1 MSLTLLLDLDD
12 TCLGNS
18 MDTFIPAYLQA
29 LGEHLAAFISPQE
42 LVPALMSSTQEM
54 LKNHLPDRTLKQVFD
69 QAFYPQL
76 GIMPED
82 LTGLLNS
89 FYTEKF
95 PNLKNLAQYRTEA
108 VSMVDEAFNR
118 GYTVAIA
125 TNPLFPY
132 SAIVQRLEWAGLS
145 PNQYAFSL
153 IPSYETS
160 YFSKP
165 NPAFFAESLSLLGW
179 PEEPVVMVGD
189 DFENDIAPARMLG
202 IGTFWVTGGEKIPAD
217 SSPGPNG
224 FGPIEDL
231 LPWIDSTP
239 SEVFLPDLS
248 QVDAML
254 AVLRASP
261 AALNAL
267 ANDLDASSWIEHPQP
282 DEWSFTEILCHLRD
296 VDFDVNLPR
305 IDKVLNELNPFLPG
319 IDSDKWADERMYYC
333 QNGIDALR
341 DYTFSRI
348 QLLDILDGLQPEDW
362 QRPARHAIFGPTSLK
377 ELVSII
383 VGHDRLHV
391 QQAFRSLKEISM
403 KTLHETSS
411 LN

>member
-42 LVPALMSSTQEM
+42 LIPALLSSTQEM
-54 LKNHLPDRTLKQVFD
+54 LKNHVPDRTLKQVFD
-69 QAFYPQL
+69 QAFYPRL
-76 GIMPED
+76 GINPQD
-82 LTGLLNS
+82 FTGLFNS

-95 PNLKNLAQYRTEA
+95 PSLKNLTQYRPEA
-108 VSMVDEAFNR
+108 VNMVDEAFNR
-118 GYTVAIA
+118 GYRVAIA

-132 SAIVQRLEWAGLS
+132 SAILQRLEWAGLS
-145 PNQYAFSL
+145 PSQYDFSL

-165 NPAFFAESLSLLGW
+165 NPAFFTETLSLLGW
-179 PEEPVVMVGD
+179 PEGQVVMVGD
-189 DFENDIAPARMLG
+189 DYDNDIAPARKLG
-202 IGTFWVTGGEKIPAD
+202 IGTFWITNGKQPKSIDFDD
-217 SSPGPNG
+217 SNG
-224 FGPIEDL
+224 YGDIQEL
-231 LPWIDSTP
+231 LSWIDSIP
-239 SEVFLPDLS
+239 SELLLPDFS
-248 QVDAML
+248 HVKAML

-261 AALNAL
+261 AVLNAL
-267 ANDLDASSWIEHPQP
+267 SKDLDASSWIEHPQP
-282 DEWSFTEILCHLRD
+282 GEWSFTEILCHLRD
-296 VDFDVNLPR
+296 VDIDVNLPR
-305 IDKVLNELNPFLPG
+305 IDIVLNELNPFLPG
-319 IDSDKWADERMYYC
+319 IDSDKWAEERLYYC
-333 QNGIDALR
+333 QNGTEALR
-341 DYTFSRI
+341 DYTSSRI
-348 QLLDILDGLQPEDW
+348 QLLDILDGLKPEDW

-391 QQAFRSLKEISM
+391 QQAFRSLNDISLQ
-403 KTLHETSS
+403 TLRKTSS